1 MRIYLLNTS
10 KPYDENEDSYA
21 GDWFTCPVDYEEVRE
36 RLHMQEGDTYAI
48 EDYELPFPIR
58 EDTPLW
64 EINANCRMVQEL
76 EGTPLYD
83 EMKAIQERWFSN
95 FEDFLDHK
103 DDIRF
108 YDVENPEELARY
120 LLVNESMYGG
130 IPVEVQPH
138 VDYRSFGRELE
149 ANDAFLF
156 TDSGVF
162 RYR

>member
-64 EINANCRMVQEL
+64 EINANCRMVQEM
-76 EGTPLYD
+76 EETPLYD
-83 EMKAIQERWFSN
+83 EMKACM
-95 FEDFLDHK
+95 
-103 DDIRF
+103 
-108 YDVENPEELARY
+108 VESLWRCSPLLITVPLGVNWKQMTLSCSQTAAYSATAR
-120 LLVNESMYGG
+120 
-130 IPVEVQPH
+130 
-138 VDYRSFGRELE
+138 R
-149 ANDAFLF
+149 
-156 TDSGVF
+156 
-162 RYR
+162 